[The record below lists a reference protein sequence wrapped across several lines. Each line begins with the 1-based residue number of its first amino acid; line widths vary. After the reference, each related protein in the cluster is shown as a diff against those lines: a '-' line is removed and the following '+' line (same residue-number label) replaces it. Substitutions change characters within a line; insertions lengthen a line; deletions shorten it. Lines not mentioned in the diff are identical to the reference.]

1 MDIILGLGEIGLP
14 WFNLVSKVREVVGV
28 DLLAEKC
35 KGEWSGET
43 VGILH
48 SCIPYSDNY
57 VDIIVKH
64 VLKYNPKM
72 LIIHSTVKPF
82 TTRKIGKDERL
93 SSELQVLFSPIR
105 GVHARMEFDLGRYD
119 KFYASYHD
127 DCNLFKR
134 LLSDMGI
141 NGYQAKTPHT
151 LEFAK
156 ILCDTTYFG
165 FLITYAMK
173 TEEIAL
179 KYDIDYNEMWMFADQ
194 IHQYLGN
201 RPPVGSKGS
210 NKLYADPEG
219 IGGHCILPN
228 IELVKED
235 LNEVYNL
242 IHQINETNIKRHK
255 K

>member
-1 MDIILGLGEIGLP
+1 MNIILGLGEIGLP

-28 DLLAEKC
+28 DILTEKC
-35 KGEWSGET
+35 KGEWRGET

-48 SCIPYSDNY
+48 SCIPYIDNY
-57 VDIIVKH
+57 VDIVVSQ

-82 TTRKIGKDERL
+82 TTRKISKDERL
-93 SSELQVLFSPIR
+93 PRELQVLFSPVR
-105 GVHARMEFDLGRYD
+105 GVHVRMEFDLGRYD
-119 KFYASYHD
+119 KFYASYHH
-127 DCNLFKR
+127 DCGLFKR
-134 LLSDMGI
+134 LLSDMAI
-141 NGYQAKTPHT
+141 KGYQAKTPHT

-173 TEEIAL
+173 TEEIAM
-179 KYDIDYNEMWMFADQ
+179 KYDIDYNEMWIFADQ

-210 NKLYADPEG
+210 NKLYADPKG
-219 IGGHCILPN
+219 IGGHCIIPN
-228 IELVKED
+228 IELVKDD
-235 LNEVYNL
+235 LNEVYKL
-242 IHQINETNIKRHK
+242 IHQINEANIKRHK